1 MLMHQEVSASYSA
14 LQRTQA
20 MLQAAQ
26 GRWETTVCWTDPMHK
41 WMKVRKKL
49 GLGAQI
55 HFLKLEEKRSCWV
68 CDLWALLMGWLEFWQ
83 VRSHVRHFMWE
94 KIIEKEWY
102 FCAVTYT
109 SLIRESYM
117 DWFSHEISYEIS
129 DMSSSSFLYWN
140 VTLFRQ
146 MLHMQIFCLQLHVE
160 PGKL

>member
-20 MLQAAQ
+20 MIQAAHSLLNRFNAQ
-26 GRWETTVCWTDPMHK
+26 VNESEEEAWAGSTDTLSQIGGE
-41 WMKVRKKL
+41 MKLL
-49 GLGAQI
+49 G
-55 HFLKLEEKRSCWV
+55 
-68 CDLWALLMGWLEFWQ
+68 LWALLMRWLEFWQ

-117 DWFSHEISYEIS
+117 DGFSYEISYEIS

-146 MLHMQIFCLQLHVE
+146 MLHIQIFCLQLHVK